1 MILFIYLDLVYYYL
15 LFESSFFP
23 LKNKCN
29 KNIEKKPR

>member
-1 MILFIYLDLVYYYL
+1 MILFIYLDL

-23 LKNKCN
+23 LKNKCY